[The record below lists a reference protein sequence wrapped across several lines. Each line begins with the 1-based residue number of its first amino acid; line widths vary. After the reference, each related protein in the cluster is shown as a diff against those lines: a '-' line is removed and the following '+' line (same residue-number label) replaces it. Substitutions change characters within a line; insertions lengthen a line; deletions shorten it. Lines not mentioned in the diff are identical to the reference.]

1 MRRYRFVALLAS
13 LCVGVLLVFTSCFG
27 KDPEDLTYD
36 ELMDKGR
43 KLLEENEGAQAYSY
57 FQDAHKLKPDK
68 SDPLWGMV
76 ISDGWR
82 IFANLDGIIDI
93 LWGVYVYEPALPECV
108 RACERLAECDKE
120 IEYGVFD
127 RIRSSEATCIV
138 DCPWGLQ
145 PYMFEDITECGDCEC
160 VRRKALE
167 WIISTSPADCE
178 KLCHDFDLCGNINPP
193 DTFDV
198 PTCIE
203 RCPTMYVEH
212 HSLCY
217 LEHLGECSRKDR
229 TCFEHT
235 IVGLQ
240 VLIRDFSAVIPRE
253 VFELSDILLARS
265 DQFYLKH
272 HSWTLTEPPVE
283 IVLDGRFAREELH
296 FIRALARFFESFCLL
311 STAVNLDINTVTFD
325 LHFDI
330 PGEHIDMLNL
340 DDLMNH
346 IDLII
351 PDLAHMLENMIYDP
365 IFPGA
370 FIVKDEDWAIPQITQ
385 GGIEL
390 GLGFAELADMI
401 FYMLED
407 GDRQQGKAIGYDDKN
422 YNRQWDEDETLTIRG
437 LDVTL
442 TREQAVWFAIMCA
455 DLAENLVFR
464 DPFDV
469 DYLLYFLDSMDMGFP
484 VGLIIE
490 FLADIYLE
498 NRLIDISEIFYNPQ
512 PEGFRDLLIELIDIL
527 NKLAGMFYQ
536 NEAQAGCSEPW
547 LDWTAGFIDLPEVPR
562 K

>member
-1 MRRYRFVALLAS
+1 
-13 LCVGVLLVFTSCFG
+13 
-27 KDPEDLTYD
+27 
-36 ELMDKGR
+36 
-43 KLLEENEGAQAYSY
+43 
-57 FQDAHKLKPDK
+57 
-68 SDPLWGMV
+68 
-76 ISDGWR
+76 
-82 IFANLDGIIDI
+82 
-93 LWGVYVYEPALPECV
+93 
-108 RACERLAECDKE
+108 
-120 IEYGVFD
+120 
-127 RIRSSEATCIV
+127 
-138 DCPWGLQ
+138 
-145 PYMFEDITECGDCEC
+145 
-160 VRRKALE
+160 
-167 WIISTSPADCE
+167 
-178 KLCHDFDLCGNINPP
+178 
-193 DTFDV
+193 
-198 PTCIE
+198 
-203 RCPTMYVEH
+203 
-212 HSLCY
+212 
-217 LEHLGECSRKDR
+217 
-229 TCFEHT
+229 
-235 IVGLQ
+235 
-240 VLIRDFSAVIPRE
+240 
-253 VFELSDILLARS
+253 
-265 DQFYLKH
+265 
-272 HSWTLTEPPVE
+272 
-283 IVLDGRFAREELH
+283 
-296 FIRALARFFESFCLL
+296 
-311 STAVNLDINTVTFD
+311 
-325 LHFDI
+325 
-330 PGEHIDMLNL
+330 
-340 DDLMNH
+340 
-346 IDLII
+346 
-351 PDLAHMLENMIYDP
+351 MLENMIYDP

-469 DYLLYFLDSMDMGFP
+469 NYLLYFLDSMDMGFP